1 MTENN
6 QNLHKISEYFSGEH
20 EQETVKSELEQH
32 PESSEL
38 FNWVNAFWTKLHPH
52 SPESSEKIRQLTLQK
67 INQKKKSK
75 NLLFWNFAKYAA
87 IFILLIST
95 GTATYYYINKETN
108 PNIIT
113 VYSGIGEVKSVS
125 LPDGSVAW
133 LNALSQ
139 MSYPEKF
146 TNKREVKITGEVYF
160 EVEHDEKNTFTVH
173 SKYVNIEVYGTKFMI
188 STYGDNPNVS
198 TCLFEGSIAMEVPTI
213 KKTLELRPGNLVTLE
228 KSTMNITKEENGAE
242 GLNKWISGGISF
254 YNEPLSEI
262 AKKLQRKFGTEIAIE
277 GHTIQSMKLTADFE
291 EENLDQIL
299 NYMCSYAGL
308 KFEKTKKGYII
319 KLN

>member
-1 MTENN
+1 MTKHK
-6 QNLHKISEYFSGEH
+6 QNLHKISEYFSGE
-20 EQETVKSELEQH
+20 EDQENFKRELEQD
-32 PESSEL
+32 PDSSEL
-38 FNWVNAFWTKLHPH
+38 FNWVDLFWAKLRPNPQDH
-52 SPESSEKIRQLTLQK
+52 SETIRQLTLQK
-67 INQKKKSK
+67 INQKKKS

-87 IFILLIST
+87 IFLLLISI
-95 GTATYYYINKETN
+95 GTATYYSINKETN
-108 PNIIT
+108 PNMIT
-113 VYSGIGEVKSVS
+113 VNSGIGEVKSVS

-133 LNALSQ
+133 LNAQSQ

-146 TNKREVKITGEVYF
+146 TNKREVEIIGEVYF

-173 SKYVNIEVYGTKFMI
+173 SKYVNIEVYGTKFMV
-188 STYGDNPNVS
+188 STYNDNPNVS

-213 KKTLELRPGNLVTLE
+213 KKTLELTPGNLVTLE
-228 KSTMNITKEENGAE
+228 KSTMNIIKEENGAE

-262 AKKLQRKFGTEIAIE
+262 AKKLQRKFGVEVAVE
-277 GHTIQSMKLTADFE
+277 GSKIQSMKLTADFE

-299 NYMCSYAGL
+299 TYMCSYSGL

>member
-1 MTENN
+1 MTKHK
-6 QNLHKISEYFSGEH
+6 QNLHKISEYFSGE
-20 EQETVKSELEQH
+20 EDQENLKRELEQH
-32 PESSEL
+32 PDSSEL
-38 FNWVNAFWTKLHPH
+38 FNWIDLFWAKLRPNTQDH
-52 SPESSEKIRQLTLQK
+52 SETIRQLTLQK
-67 INQKKKSK
+67 INQKKKS

-87 IFILLIST
+87 IFLLLISI
-95 GTATYYYINKETN
+95 GTATYYSINKETN
-108 PNIIT
+108 PNMIT
-113 VYSGIGEVKSVS
+113 VNSGIGEVKSVS

-133 LNALSQ
+133 LNAQSQ
-139 MSYPEKF
+139 MSYPEEF
-146 TNKREVKITGEVYF
+146 TNKREVEIIGEVYF

-173 SKYVNIEVYGTKFMI
+173 SKYVNIEVYGTKFMV
-188 STYGDNPNVS
+188 STYSDNPNVS

-228 KSTMNITKEENGAE
+228 KSTMNISKEENGAE

-262 AKKLQRKFGTEIAIE
+262 AKKLQRKFGVEVAVE
-277 GHTIQSMKLTADFE
+277 GSKIQSMKLTADFE

-299 NYMCSYAGL
+299 TYMCSYSGL
-308 KFEKTKKGYII
+308 KYEKTNKGYII